1 MNTVIQKNPKAGFT
15 LIEILL
21 SMLVLGFVLIAVA
34 GIFML
39 YQKGSAQTTEFAE
52 AQQNARVAIDY
63 ITEDLRQAGS
73 QTDYFRGQRPIVHAG
88 PYQVAINADIDNG
101 RTIDGQGPLTAISRA
116 ASPNSVPQTGT
127 PIYIPPADYQS
138 TAETIVFTIDSNSDG
153 TVSTADRGDDPE
165 ENGRNTNL
173 FVLKKVVYGYN
184 GSGSNDVRESN
195 LAVIRGPNFAPTWT
209 VPQPLFQYFYDHDEN
224 PGTPD
229 ILWGDA
235 NGNDVLDTAE
245 IGGLSPMPNNLLSTI
260 RKIKITAIAES
271 NRYDKRY
278 ETNGGYLDVTMSS
291 EVYVRNA
298 TRTSAMIYGRVFH
311 DMDSDGVIDTGETGI
326 PGVQLRLAGQSRS
339 VVTDNFGLFYFPLPA
354 GDYTV
359 QEVDPPGY
367 TSTTSN
373 IVSVTVVAGQTQV
386 VNFGDLSS
394 SDIGVIQG
402 TVYEDLDQNG
412 VKGVDEHGL
421 PGVVIS
427 LDTGAQTI
435 TNDTGYYS
443 FVAEQGNYTVIETDP
458 AGYSSTTPN
467 SRAANI
473 VAMGDTVTVNFGDYA
488 GPVSGTLEGYVF
500 YDTNED
506 GIRDL
511 GEEGIPN
518 ATLIVSNGDST
529 MTNARG
535 YYRFNLEPA
544 MYKITEIDPPG
555 YTSTTVNTYTNIV
568 ITADTT
574 VVRDFGDILESR
586 QDFVEI
592 HISNTDRV
600 LSVTTAN
607 LKEDD
612 MYDTDIVLGTALGVG
627 IGNMLVFHN
636 KWLNST
642 TPITELFD
650 SDPTYRRD
658 AGYNINTMSR
668 YDLSGDGVPDVL
680 SGLDYSTGY
689 NIQIWFTRSEGLL
702 SMIPDAA
709 YASQGLTEVM
719 DCKLADLD
727 RDGNVDLIVGL
738 KSPLGNLGAFET
750 LRGIGGATFTH
761 WQIIST
767 AGSDTEVDLG
777 AIWAVEA
784 ADIDGDGDQDIV
796 VGSHTGA
803 YAGYVDIY
811 ENVGYATGDLVW
823 HSRYRS
829 FGGVNDLRT
838 VDMMEDD
845 GGDPDII
852 AAVSSGANI
861 GVVVLWLNNGT
872 GTFGVPD
879 TTGFA
884 FGPND
889 MPRWPDDGVNAYGE
903 ALSMAIVSVNNDV
916 FPDVAYGTRSSEFY
930 TGDIYILPAYGTL
943 PSSGIKINSTESGEI
958 ITMDVADFNKDN
970 RPDIVVGTRSS
981 ATQGKLVAY
990 FGREL

>member
-1 MNTVIQKNPKAGFT
+1 MSTVTQKNPKAGFT

-21 SMLVLGFVLIAVA
+21 SILVLGFVLIAVT

-52 AQQNARVAIDY
+52 AQQNARVAVDY

-116 ASPNSVPQTGT
+116 ASPNSVPPSGT
-127 PIYIPPADYQS
+127 PIYIPAADYQS
-138 TAETIVFTIDSNSDG
+138 TAETIVFTLDSNSDG
-153 TVSTADRGDDPE
+153 NITTADRGDDPE

-173 FVLKKVVYGYN
+173 FVLKKVVYGYD
-184 GSGSNDVRESN
+184 GAGSNDVRESN

-229 ILWGDA
+229 VLWGDA
-235 NGNDVLDTAE
+235 NGNDVLDTTE
-245 IGGLSPMPNNLLSTI
+245 IGGLGPMPQNLLSTI

-271 NRYDKRY
+271 NRYNKRY
-278 ETNGGYLDVTMSS
+278 ETNGGYLDVTMTS

-311 DMDSDGVIDTGETGI
+311 DMDSDGIIDTGETGI
-326 PGVQLRLAGQSRS
+326 PGVQIRLAGQSRS
-339 VVTDNFGLFYFPLPA
+339 VVTDNFGKFYFPLPA

-373 IVSVTVVAGQTQV
+373 IVSVTIVAGQTQV
-386 VNFGDLSS
+386 VNFGDISS
-394 SDIGVIQG
+394 SDIGIIQG
-402 TVYEDLDQNG
+402 TVYEDLDRNG

-421 PGVVIS
+421 PGVLIS

-435 TNDTGYYS
+435 TNNDGYYS

-467 SRAANI
+467 SRAATI
-473 VAMGDTVTVNFGDYA
+473 AAMGDTVTVDFGDYA

-500 YDTNED
+500 LDVNEN
-506 GIRDL
+506 GIREL
-511 GEEGIPN
+511 GEEGLPN
-518 ATLIVSNGDST
+518 VTLVVSNGDST

-535 YYRFNLEPA
+535 YYRFSLEPNT
-544 MYKITEIDPPG
+544 YSITEMDPAG
-555 YTSTTVNTYTNIV
+555 YTSTTVNTYNNIV

-612 MYDTDIVLGTALGVG
+612 MYDTDIVLGTALGIG

-636 KWLNST
+636 KWENST

-658 AGYNINTMSR
+658 AGYNINTMTR
-668 YDLSGDGVPDVL
+668 YDFSGDGVPDVL
-680 SGLDYSTGY
+680 SGLDHSTGN
-689 NIQIWFTRSEGLL
+689 NIQIWFTKSGGFL

-719 DCKLADLD
+719 DCKLADFD
-727 RDGNVDLIVGL
+727 RDGNADLLVGL
-738 KSPLGNLGAFET
+738 RSSIGNIGAFET
-750 LRGIGGATFTH
+750 FRGSGAAAFTY
-761 WQIIST
+761 WQIVST
-767 AGSDTEVDLG
+767 AGSEKEVDLG
-777 AIWAVEA
+777 AIWAVET
-784 ADIDGDGDQDIV
+784 ADFDGDGDQDII
-796 VGSHTGA
+796 VGSHTSA
-803 YAGYVDIY
+803 YTGCIDIY
-811 ENVGYATGDLVW
+811 ENVGYATGDFVW

-829 FGGVNDLRT
+829 FGSVNDLKV
-838 VDMMEDD
+838 VDMKEDD
-845 GGDPDII
+845 GGDMDIV
-852 AAVSSGANI
+852 AAVSSGASI
-861 GVVVLWLNNGT
+861 GMVVLWLNDGT
-872 GTFGVPD
+872 GAFGVPD
-879 TTGFA
+879 TTGYD
-884 FGPND
+884 FGAIEI
-889 MPRWPDDGVNAYGE
+889 PRWPDDGVNAHGE
-903 ALSMAIVSVNNDV
+903 ALSMAILSVNNDI
-916 FPDVAYGTRSSEFY
+916 FPDVAYGTRSSGFY

-943 PSSGIKINSTESGEI
+943 PSGGIKINSTDSGEI